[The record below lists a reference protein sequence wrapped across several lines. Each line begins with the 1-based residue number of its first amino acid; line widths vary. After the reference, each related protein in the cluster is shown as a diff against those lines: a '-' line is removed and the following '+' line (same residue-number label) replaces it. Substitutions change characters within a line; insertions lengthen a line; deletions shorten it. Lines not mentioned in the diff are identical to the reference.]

1 MYDLDNKAKGFCNK
15 KKQKKTREKVKMLET
30 QGNMPK
36 WPKVVI
42 FTRQNEWQQGYNN
55 KGAALG
61 GNRFVRGLLQVK
73 TENINFVK

>member
-1 MYDLDNKAKGFCNK
+1 MYDLDDKAEGFCNK
-15 KKQKKTREKVKMLET
+15 QNKKKTGEKVKMLET

-42 FTRQNEWQQGYNN
+42 FTRQNECEQSYNN
-55 KGAALG
+55 KRAVLRAH
-61 GNRFVRGLLQVK
+61 RFVRGLLQVK

>member
-1 MYDLDNKAKGFCNK
+1 
-15 KKQKKTREKVKMLET
+15 MLET

-42 FTRQNEWQQGYNN
+42 FTMQNECQQGYNN
-55 KGAALG
+55 DAYTLG
-61 GNRFVRGLLQVK
+61 PHRFVRGLLQVK